1 MAVLGKL
8 AFKLLG
14 RRIAFV
20 LGAAFAL
27 VPALAPGQVVIGG
40 DVQKRANAVLG
51 LMGYM
56 LTHDVTTGA
65 LSISNAATGNPDFRM
80 TTLGDGITVREG
92 SPLYLEGTLGYA
104 QYDPTFIASDG
115 VTQVSLATKWETYS
129 ATGGIGWNFPMADS
143 LVLRPIFNFSYGRVD
158 SHRSGSGQTAS
169 DDELGFLT
177 NGKLEAYG
185 AGGSLV
191 LDYERYRP
199 GNEVDIELRY
209 TNIHLQSFGGS
220 STAVKG
226 SANAQSLSLWSRWRA
241 PTGMAVLQRPLRYVL
256 ELAYTN
262 FLGDLDS
269 ALGFNHLSSLGTGFE
284 LDTSAYGMVV
294 TRARVMARY
303 HLGENVKGWSIGL
316 GVNF

>member
-1 MAVLGKL
+1 M
-8 AFKLLG
+8 
-14 RRIAFV
+14 V

-27 VPALAPGQVVIGG
+27 VPAFAPGQVVIGG

-104 QYDPTFIASDG
+104 KYDPTFIASDG
-115 VTQVSLATKWETYS
+115 VTRVSLATKWETYS

-158 SHRSGSGQTAS
+158 SHLSGSGQTAS
-169 DDELGFLT
+169 NDELSFLT

-185 AGGSLV
+185 VGGSLE

-209 TNIHLQSFGGS
+209 THIHLKSLSGS
-220 STAVKG
+220 STAVEG
-226 SANAQSLSLWSRWRA
+226 NADAQSLSLWSRWRA
-241 PTGMAVLQRPLRYVL
+241 PTGMAMLERPLRYVL
-256 ELAYTN
+256 EFAYTS
-262 FLGDLDS
+262 FLGDLDGV
-269 ALGFNHLSSLGTGFE
+269 LGFNHLASLGTGLE
-284 LDTSAYGMVV
+284 LDTGAYGIVV
-294 TRARVMARY
+294 TRARLMVRY
-303 HLGENVKGWSIGL
+303 QVGEHVRGWSLGL
-316 GVNF
+316 GINF